1 MSKEDKANKE
11 AGSEKAKALLLT
23 LEKLDKQ
30 YGKGTVM
37 KLG

>member
-1 MSKEDKANKE
+1 MSKVEKAAKE
-11 AGSEKAKALLLT
+11 AAKEKAKALLLT

-37 KLG
+37 K